1 MATPTITFLG
11 GVESVTGSRF
21 LLESEGYKLLVE
33 AGMFQ
38 GLKELR
44 LKNWEPFCSQF
55 HHLMF
60 ITKNLVHRL
69 FQYTYYQY
77 DPFEHS

>member
-1 MATPTITFLG
+1 MSTHTITFLG

-21 LLESEGYKLLVE
+21 LLETEGYKLLVE

-44 LKNWEPFCSQF
+44 LKN
-55 HHLMF
+55 
-60 ITKNLVHRL
+60 
-69 FQYTYYQY
+69 
-77 DPFEHS
+77 